1 MTYQVSVA
9 SSSYNV
15 RQSLPNKFRVSA
27 ILGVS
32 VASSSYNVRQSLP
45 NKFRVSAILGVSEV
59 ANLSDLSD
67 VDVSGVG
74 DKFVIMYNST
84 TQKYTAVNPDTVLSA
99 SSNTETTQPG
109 LPNDF
114 INTLDTNLDDK
125 IDLDGGGF

>member
-1 MTYQVSVA
+1 MADFKVSQNSESSAHSVKLSSGNSFTISQEKTVVA
-9 SSSYNV
+9 D
-15 RQSLPNKFRVSA
+15 L
-27 ILGVS
+27 
-32 VASSSYNVRQSLP
+32 
-45 NKFRVSAILGVSEV
+45 
-59 ANLSDLSD
+59 LSDLAD

-114 INTLDTNLDDK
+114 INTLDTDLDDK
-125 IDLDGGGF
+125 IDLDAGGF

>member
-27 ILGVS
+27 ILGV
-32 VASSSYNVRQSLP
+32 L
-45 NKFRVSAILGVSEV
+45 EV

-67 VDVSGVG
+67 VDITGLEDGYVLIYDGAS
-74 DKFVIMYNST
+74 
-84 TQKYTAVNPDTVLSA
+84 QKYKAVNPDEILSGA
-99 SSNTETTQPG
+99 VEGG

-114 INTLDTNLDDK
+114 INTLDTDLDDK
-125 IDLDGGGF
+125 IDLDAGGF